1 MPAPYNDF
9 FKILRTLSKHNVEF
23 IIVGGVCAVL
33 HGAPVSTFDL
43 DVVHSRDADNL
54 ERLLAALDELEA
66 YYRDRPGRKLKPKL
80 SHIASPGHQLLMTN
94 AGPLDLLGTIGN
106 KRSYRDLIKNTD
118 TLKVDDLTVHILS
131 LASLI
136 DIKEEVGRD
145 KDKAVLPILKQTA
158 KEKKKL

>member
-9 FKILRTLSKHNVEF
+9 FKILRTLSKHNVGF

>member
-1 MPAPYNDF
+1 MPAPHHDF
-9 FKILRTLSKHNVEF
+9 FKILQTFSEHNIDY

-33 HGAPVSTFDL
+33 HGAPITTFDL
-43 DVVHSRDADNL
+43 DVVHARDAENL
-54 ERLLAALDELEA
+54 ERLLSALDELEA

-106 KRSYRDLIKNTD
+106 KLSYGDLIKNTD
-118 TLKVDDLTVHILS
+118 ILTVDDLTVRILS
-131 LASLI
+131 LPALI

-145 KDKAVLPILKQTA
+145 KDKAVLAILKQTA